1 MKVNKCTKDE
11 RFPQASSLSFSPH
24 QELIAD
30 GNYI

>member
-1 MKVNKCTKDE
+1 MQEKKHEC
-11 RFPQASSLSFSPH
+11 FPQASSFPFSPH